1 MKRMVEIIDR
11 INLTV
16 GSVASWTAIPL
27 TIVVLIEVLL
37 RYFFNNPTIWAFDSS
52 WMLHSL
58 FFLLGGGFTM
68 VRKRH
73 VRIDLIFGALPRR
86 VQLIYELVFFA
97 VILVPVMTTLGIRS
111 TDYALHAWRTGQAI
125 SSAIWVFPAAPIRT
139 VMPIAFFLLA
149 LQGIGEV
156 LRNLLLLIDPQ
167 QLEDT
172 GE

>member
-1 MKRMVEIIDR
+1 MKQIVRVIDQ

-16 GSVASWTAIPL
+16 GTIASWAAIPL
-27 TIVVLIEVLL
+27 TVVVLIEVVL
-37 RYFFNNPTIWAFDSS
+37 RYFFNNPTIWAFDTS

-58 FFLLGGGFTM
+58 FFLLGGGFTI

-73 VRIDLIFGALPRR
+73 VRIDLLVGALPRKAQ
-86 VQLIYELVFFA
+86 VIYELIFFA
-97 VILVPVMTTLGIRS
+97 VVLVPLMLILGARS
-111 TDYALHAWRTGQAI
+111 TGYALHAWRTGQAI

-139 VMPIAFFLLA
+139 VIPVAFFLLA
-149 LQGIGEV
+149 LQGIAEV

-167 QLEDT
+167 EPEDS